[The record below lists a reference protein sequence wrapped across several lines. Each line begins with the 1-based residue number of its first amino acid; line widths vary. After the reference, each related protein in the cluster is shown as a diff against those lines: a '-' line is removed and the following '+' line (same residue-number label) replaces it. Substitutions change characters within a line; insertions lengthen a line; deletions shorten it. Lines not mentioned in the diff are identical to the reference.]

1 MLNALATRRPTARRI
16 ALVVAHP
23 DDETI
28 AAGASL
34 HLLPNLL
41 LIHVTDGAPR
51 AMHDAAR
58 LGFETPA
65 EYAAARE
72 AELQSA
78 LAVAG
83 VDPARIRFQ
92 VPDQEASHNMP
103 AISALLRQ
111 TFKTHAIEAVIT
123 HAYEGGHPD
132 HDATALAVH
141 RAAAGRPILEFA
153 GYHAGPD
160 AEMTVQRFLPMGP
173 ETPPET
179 RIQLDPEEAAH
190 KQAML
195 DCFRTQSGILDLF
208 GASVERFRPAPEYD
222 FTEPPHE
229 GRLNYENWH
238 WPITG
243 RDWRNLAAHT
253 LQVALA

>member
-1 MLNALATRRPTARRI
+1 MLKALAARRPTPRRT

-34 HLLPNLL
+34 RLLPNLL
-41 LIHVTDGAPR
+41 LVHVTDGAPR

-65 EYAAARE
+65 HYAAARE
-72 AELQSA
+72 AELQSVLA
-78 LAVAG
+78 LAG
-83 VDPARIRFQ
+83 VNPARIRLE
-92 VPDQEASHNMP
+92 VPDQEASHHMP
-103 AISALLRQ
+103 VIAAQLREA
-111 TFKTHAIEAVIT
+111 FEAHGIEAIIT

-141 RAAAGRPILEFA
+141 CAANGRPIIEFA

-160 AEMTVQRFLPMGP
+160 AEMTVQRFLPG
-173 ETPPET
+173 PPET
-179 RIQLDPEEAAH
+179 RIQLDPEEAAN

-195 DCFRTQSGILDLF
+195 DCFQTQSGILDLF